1 MSAVHMHRQAQE
13 VADLLAALRDLLGA
27 IENAEI
33 SQPGW
38 PAEMREA
45 RARARALV
53 AAHGPQS

>member
-38 PAEMREA
+38 PAELREA
-45 RARARALV
+45 RAKARAIV
-53 AAHGPQS
+53 EGGR